1 MVIDYYSKYIE
12 ALQLK
17 GKASQDVFQ
26 GVNEIFSRHEYPE
39 TLVADNMPYNSR
51 EIRSYVQRYVNRSF
65 IRYLSFRYT
74 DQILNM
80 VKNQRTWHKIPLK
93 GKPLILK

>member
-26 GVNEIFSRHEYPE
+26 GLNEIFSRHGYPE

-51 EIRSYVQRYVNRSF
+51 EMRSYVQRYVNRSF
-65 IRYLSFRYT
+65 IRYFRFRYT
-74 DQILNM
+74 DQILN
-80 VKNQRTWHKIPLK
+80 I
-93 GKPLILK
+93 KPDIKSL

>member
-26 GVNEIFSRHEYPE
+26 GLNEIFSRHGYPE
-39 TLVADNMPYNSR
+39 TLVADNMLYNSR
-51 EIRSYVQRYVNRSF
+51 EMRSYVQRYVNRSF
-65 IRYLSFRYT
+65 IRYFRFRYT

-80 VKNQRTWHKIPLK
+80 VKNQKTWHKIPLK